1 MTFLFFVDK
10 IVNGRRT
17 IMPKSKEEF
26 ERIKEKRRYDIIKTA
41 TYIFAFNNYKSVTT
55 DSITNELKCSHGL
68 FYHYFKNKEELFS
81 EVVTSA
87 IATAKELVDFNLLN
101 VDNAKDALEN
111 AIRCVLLTTK
121 DKDDYHSCCLYLLL
135 NLRLQINNVNENEET
150 RKKCVLAL
158 NKLRQMIERGQKEG
172 SIKDYDAEELTICL
186 IALMEGL
193 LYNRLMVGVNNFK
206 CPSVELIM
214 RIVETN

>member
-1 MTFLFFVDK
+1 
-10 IVNGRRT
+10 
-17 IMPKSKEEF
+17 MPKSKEEF
-26 ERIKEKRRYDIIKTA
+26 ERIKERRRNDIIKAA

-68 FYHYFKNKEELFS
+68 FYHYFKNKEELFN

-87 IATAKELVDFNLLN
+87 IATAKKLVDFNLFNVSNAREALQNALN
-101 VDNAKDALEN
+101 
-111 AIRCVLLTTK
+111 CVLETTK

-135 NLRLQINNVNENEET
+135 NLRLQINNINENQET

-158 NKLRQMIERGQKEG
+158 NKLHQIIERGQKEK
-172 SIKDYDAEELTICL
+172 SIKEYNANELTICL

-193 LYNRLMVGVNNFK
+193 LYNRLMVGANNFS
-206 CPSVELIM
+206 CPNVDLIM
-214 RIVETN
+214 RIVEVD